1 VIFITAATCAACGTA
16 LRVQEERR
24 GYPATGDLFIDLADP
39 EHPKI
44 SANCK
49 NIRECNARR
58 QEMRGELRA

>member
-1 VIFITAATCAACGTA
+1 MIFITAANCEVCGTP

-24 GYPATGDLFIDLADP
+24 GPYPATGDLFIDLSDP

-49 NIRECNARR
+49 NIQTCQENRR
-58 QEMRGELRA
+58 AVRS